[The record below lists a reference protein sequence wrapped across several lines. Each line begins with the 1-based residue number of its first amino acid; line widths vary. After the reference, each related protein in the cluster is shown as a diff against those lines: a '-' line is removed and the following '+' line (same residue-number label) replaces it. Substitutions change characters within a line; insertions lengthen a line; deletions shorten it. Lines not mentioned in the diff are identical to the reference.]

1 MFFEGSEGVETREGE
16 ASSPLGL
23 FGLYVPESKKK
34 KKKKKNHVL
43 KRWLTK
49 WASEQEFLKLQ

>member
-34 KKKKKNHVL
+34 KKKK
-43 KRWLTK
+43 TT
-49 WASEQEFLKLQ
+49 FLSIG